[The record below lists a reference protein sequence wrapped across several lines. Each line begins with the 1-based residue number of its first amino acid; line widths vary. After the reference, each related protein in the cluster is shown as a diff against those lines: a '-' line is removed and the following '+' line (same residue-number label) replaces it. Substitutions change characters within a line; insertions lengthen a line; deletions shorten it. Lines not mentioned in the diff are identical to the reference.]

1 MYGKCLSG
9 IQLDRGR
16 NNYVSIYDD
25 EKQIAQITKP
35 LTVTDNLDV
44 YFLHIKDEYASI
56 IPVLSFFTVYYD
68 YRKYNHSGELTK
80 NTVQIS
86 NSYTYGKNND
96 KYNPNWIAKEFGQ
109 QAADELEQ
117 KLRKIREPRFGPGK
131 ENREISG
138 PGLSGSYPAG
148 HCTVRGLK
156 KHPGMIR
163 DLS

>member
-1 MYGKCLSG
+1 MCIRDS
-9 IQLDRGR
+9 
-16 NNYVSIYDD
+16 
-25 EKQIAQITKP
+25 
-35 LTVTDNLDV
+35 NLDV

-117 KLRKIREPRFGPGK
+117 KLRKIRAQGSAQAKKIVKLVGLAYLVLILLAIVPVSYTHLIPVHPSIRHHYLLEC
-131 ENREISG
+131 RE
-138 PGLSGSYPAG
+138 
-148 HCTVRGLK
+148 
-156 KHPGMIR
+156 
-163 DLS
+163 